1 MRKDGWCGH
10 IHISLTTQRWSLKKT
25 KTKVTPGKE
34 KLRLK
39 IRQRRQQQTTNLN
52 ASVWVA
58 YDADVD
64 AFYCKQHPLGTIVRL
79 GANVFLKFALAF
91 ANENCIFLLL
101 LHLTIVWVCLRRWFA
116 CVRTVNTAL
125 KVQGA
130 APWTCI
136 QCVCFEL
143 GTGSPAALICVH
155 SYDQHHGRQSR
166 YRYKVR
172 LMGLGLC
179 LVCVLCSCSLFGL
192 WQSHVKI
199 NMAILKTYNRKWK
212 TYNRKWN

>member
-1 MRKDGWCGH
+1 MVGVWRKLIRKLHQVKRNCDPKDANSDHTNHLLVVACG
-10 IHISLTTQRWSLKKT
+10 
-25 KTKVTPGKE
+25 
-34 KLRLK
+34 
-39 IRQRRQQQTTNLN
+39 
-52 ASVWVA
+52 
-58 YDADVD
+58 ADVY
-64 AFYCKQHPLGTIVRL
+64 AFYCKHHPLGTIVRL
-79 GANVFLKFALAF
+79 GASVFLKFALAF
-91 ANENCIFLLL
+91 ANENYIFLLL
-101 LHLTIVWVCLRRWFA
+101 LHLTIFWVCLRRWFA
-116 CVRTVNTAL
+116 CVRMVNTAL

-130 APWTCI
+130 AHWTCI
-136 QCVCFEL
+136 PCVCFEL

-192 WQSHVKI
+192 WRSHVKI

-212 TYNRKWN
+212 